1 MLRILFAA
9 LLLIQAVPAQK
20 DVRLPNGKSRT
31 MAIVKADHEKSK
43 EDVREI
49 LELAE
54 ELKSDF
60 DANDEFVVDLRSLR
74 RAERI
79 EKLAKDIKNRMKR
92 LN

>member
-1 MLRILFAA
+1 
-9 LLLIQAVPAQK
+9 
-20 DVRLPNGKSRT
+20 
-31 MAIVKADHEKSK
+31 MAIVKADDEKSK

-54 ELKSDF
+54 ELKSDL
-60 DANDEFVVDLRSLR
+60 DENDEFVVDLRSLR

-79 EKLAKDIKNRMKR
+79 EKLAKDIKNRMRR

>member
-1 MLRILFAA
+1 MLRVLFAA

-31 MAIVKADHEKSK
+31 MAIVKADHEKSQ

-54 ELKSDF
+54 ELKNDL
-60 DANDEFVVDLRSLR
+60 DKNDEFVVDLRSLR

>member
-1 MLRILFAA
+1 MLRLLFAA
-9 LLLIQAVPAQK
+9 LLLIQAVPDQK

-31 MAIVKADHEKSK
+31 MAIVKADHEKSQ

-54 ELKSDF
+54 ELKNDL
-60 DANDEFVVDLRSLR
+60 DTNDEFVVDIRSLR

>member
-1 MLRILFAA
+1 MLRLLFAA
-9 LLLIQAVPAQK
+9 LLLIHAVPAQK

-31 MAIVKADHEKSK
+31 MAIVKADHEKSQ

-49 LELAE
+49 LELAA
-54 ELKSDF
+54 ELKHDLEK
-60 DANDEFVVDLRSLR
+60 NDEFVVDIRSLR

>member
-1 MLRILFAA
+1 MLRLLFAA

-31 MAIVKADHEKSK
+31 MAIVKADHEKSQ

-49 LELAE
+49 LELAA
-54 ELKSDF
+54 ELKHDLEK
-60 DANDEFVVDLRSLR
+60 NDEFVVDIRSLR

>member
-1 MLRILFAA
+1 MLRLLFAA
-9 LLLIQAVPAQK
+9 LLLIQAVP
-20 DVRLPNGKSRT
+20 DHFKSQ
-31 MAIVKADHEKSK
+31 

-49 LELAE
+49 FELAE
-54 ELKSDF
+54 ELKNDL
-60 DANDEFVVDLRSLR
+60 DTNDEFVVDIRSLR

>member
-1 MLRILFAA
+1 MLRLVFAA
-9 LLLIQAVPAQK
+9 LLLIQAVPVQE

-31 MAIVKADHEKSK
+31 MAIVKADHEKSQ

-54 ELKSDF
+54 ELKNDL
-60 DANDEFVVDLRSLR
+60 DKNDEFVVDIRNLR

>member
-1 MLRILFAA
+1 
-9 LLLIQAVPAQK
+9 
-20 DVRLPNGKSRT
+20 
-31 MAIVKADHEKSK
+31 MAIVKADHEKSQ

-54 ELKSDF
+54 ELKNDL
-60 DANDEFVVDLRSLR
+60 DRNDEFVVDIRSLR

>member
-1 MLRILFAA
+1 MLRLTLVA
-9 LLLIQAVPAQK
+9 LLLTQAVPSQQDAK
-20 DVRLPNGKSRT
+20 LPNGKSRT

-49 LELAE
+49 LELAQ
-54 ELKSDF
+54 ELKD
-60 DANDEFVVDLRSLR
+60 DLDENDEFVVDLRSLR

>member
-1 MLRILFAA
+1 
-9 LLLIQAVPAQK
+9 
-20 DVRLPNGKSRT
+20 
-31 MAIVKADHEKSK
+31 MAIVKADHEKSQ

-54 ELKSDF
+54 ELKNDL
-60 DANDEFVVDLRSLR
+60 DTNDEFVVDIRSLR